1 MDNGPIF
8 IGGLSFSGKTQ
19 LRLMLLEH
27 PNIIITRR
35 TRMWTRFYGRYGD
48 LRRERNF
55 ERCLGAMT
63 RYQPVRA
70 LNPDPQRIRQAFWQ
84 GAPTYERLFALI
96 HQHHAEQIGKR
107 RWGDQLG
114 FVEQYADL
122 ILAAYPTA
130 KMIHML
136 RDPRERYEEA
146 AATSRRHRFRLG
158 WETAA
163 WRRSAQLADRNQQRY
178 PERYK
183 VVYNERLIIHPEETA
198 AEVYDFLGEQP
209 PPKSVA
215 LNADASPGAGNALLA
230 KKEVSRP
237 TGGGNNGKL
246 LTISRRNI
254 AFIQRYAKREMVAF
268 DYRPLAVRL
277 TAASWPAFLLLDWPL
292 GLAGAVMWQA
302 WGSKRF

>member
-35 TRMWTRFYGRYGD
+35 TRMWTRFYDRYGD
-48 LRRERNF
+48 LRHERNF

-63 RYQPVRA
+63 RYKPVQA
-70 LNPDPQRIRQAFWQ
+70 LKPDPQRIRREFWQ

-96 HQHHAEQIGKR
+96 HQHHAEQVGKR

-146 AATSRRHRFRLG
+146 AATSKRRRVRLG

-163 WRRSAQLADRNQQRY
+163 WRRSAQLANRHQQRY

-183 VVYNERLIIHPEETA
+183 VVSNERLLSHPEEVQ

-209 PPKSVA
+209 PPTVSALGADKSHQAETVQA
-215 LNADASPGAGNALLA
+215 
-230 KKEVSRP
+230 RP
-237 TGGGNNGKL
+237 TGGGSNGKL
-246 LTISRRNI
+246 LTISKRDV
-254 AFIQRYAKREMVAF
+254 AFIQSYASREMLAF
-268 DYRPLAVRL
+268 DYRPVAVRL
-277 TAASWPAFLLLDWPL
+277 TAANWPAFLLLDWPL
-292 GLAGAVMWQA
+292 GLAGAVLWQA
-302 WGSKRF
+302 WGSKRI